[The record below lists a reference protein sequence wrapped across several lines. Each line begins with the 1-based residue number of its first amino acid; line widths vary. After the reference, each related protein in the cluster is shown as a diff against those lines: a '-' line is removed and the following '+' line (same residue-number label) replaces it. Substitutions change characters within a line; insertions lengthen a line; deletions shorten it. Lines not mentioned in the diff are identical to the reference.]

1 MTAPTET
8 SLADLARTYLE
19 RQVWFH
25 RAIAGKPA
33 GELSLVAADVLREGE
48 PGLARLL
55 LARGAQRFQLLTG
68 WREATA
74 VGGVLKGRESA
85 LLGSAPLR
93 GNANHGVLVYDAL
106 ADDDLLTRLL
116 ALVTEGRENAERV
129 RRVATLVSHASLVFD
144 ERLFMKCY
152 RVLEEGERPEVEM
165 MFRLEA
171 AGFEALLQ
179 PIARWRGYGCDLAVV
194 REFLPSALEGR
205 LLALTSLR
213 DLLAHASGTDE
224 QGAIGYVGGEIDPD
238 VETASAGGDFSAEM
252 RRLGV
257 MTAGLHAAMSAAFG
271 AQAAEPARLARIV
284 TGAGS
289 PRLAALGEQ
298 IGAAARG
305 SLGVSIRVHGDYH
318 LRRVMRTERG
328 WLVAGFGDDPL
339 YASAKPDPSLAPRVG
354 SPIEDLADMCFSLHR
369 VAAEALAQ
377 RPTSEAEVA
386 AGLAAAWERRN
397 REAFLAGY
405 RESDGVDS
413 LLPESPETVEVL
425 LTAFESVRADR
436 YEATPAAR

>member
-1 MTAPTET
+1 MTAPLAT
-8 SLADLARTYLE
+8 SLFDLARTYLE

-25 RAIAGKPA
+25 RAIAGKPE
-33 GELSLVAADVLREGE
+33 GELSLVAADVLRHDE

-55 LARGAQRFQLLTG
+55 VARGSQRFQLLAG

-85 LLGSAPLR
+85 LLGSAPVP
-93 GNANHGVLVYDAL
+93 GDGTQGVLVYDAL

-116 ALVTEGRENAERV
+116 ALVTEGREHAERV

-171 AGFEALLQ
+171 AGFAALLQ
-179 PIARWRGYGCDLAVV
+179 PVARWRGYGCDLAVV

-224 QGAIGYVGGEIDPD
+224 QGGVGSLGGEIDPD
-238 VETASAGGDFSAEM
+238 AETASAGGDFSAEM

-257 MTAGLHAAMSAAFG
+257 MTAGLHAAMSTAFG
-271 AQAAEPARLARIV
+271 AQAAEPARVAKIIAA
-284 TGAGS
+284 GGS

-298 IGAAARG
+298 IGAAAPE
-305 SLGVSIRVHGDYH
+305 SLGASIRVHGDYH
-318 LRRVMRTERG
+318 LRRVMRAERG

-377 RPTSEAEVA
+377 RPASEAEVA
-386 AGLAAAWERRN
+386 ADLAAAWERRN
-397 REAFLAGY
+397 CEAFLAGY
-405 RESDGVDS
+405 LRSPEVQV
-413 LLPESPETVEVL
+413 LLPGSSETVELL
-425 LTAFESVRADR
+425 LTAFGAVRAHR
-436 YEATPAAR
+436 YEATPSAR